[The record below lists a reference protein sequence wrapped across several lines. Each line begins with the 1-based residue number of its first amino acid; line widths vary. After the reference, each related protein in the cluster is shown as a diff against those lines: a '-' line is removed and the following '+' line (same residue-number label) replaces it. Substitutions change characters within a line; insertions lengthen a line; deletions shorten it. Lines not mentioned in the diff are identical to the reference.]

1 MQKLFFF
8 HSDYNKVESHQDN
21 PYDDSR
27 SINNSSDR
35 ELDKFTD
42 SHGSKSESRPKENRT
57 CLNLDDLGERL
68 RKES

>member
-27 SINNSSDR
+27 SINNSSD
-35 ELDKFTD
+35 
-42 SHGSKSESRPKENRT
+42 
-57 CLNLDDLGERL
+57 
-68 RKES
+68 